1 MRIVQFY
8 NKNDEIVLDKNQLC
22 YNHIKIGIQL
32 DDQHGNIID
41 LTGNDNYLPCNIRSC
56 IDLIK
61 IWENDKSFKE
71 LIYR

>member
-8 NKNDEIVLDKNQLC
+8 NKCDDIVLDKTQL
-22 YNHIKIGIQL
+22 YYDHIKIGIQL
-32 DDQHGNIID
+32 EDQHGNIID
-41 LTGNDNYLPCNIRSC
+41 LTGNDNYLPCNIRSS

-61 IWENDKSFKE
+61 IWENGNGFKE